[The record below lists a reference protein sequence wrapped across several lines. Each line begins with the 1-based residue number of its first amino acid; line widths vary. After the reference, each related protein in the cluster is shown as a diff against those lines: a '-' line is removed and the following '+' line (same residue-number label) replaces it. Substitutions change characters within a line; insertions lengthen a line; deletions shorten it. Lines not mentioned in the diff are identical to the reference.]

1 MRTATFRAL
10 ETPIG
15 PLHGHKGH
23 NVHSS
28 MTIFLEDTQSTDT
41 VLKAIGKS

>member
-1 MRTATFRAL
+1 MNLRNLQT
-10 ETPIG
+10 IG

-28 MTIFLEDTQSTDT
+28 MAIFLEDKQTTDT
-41 VLKAIGKS
+41 V